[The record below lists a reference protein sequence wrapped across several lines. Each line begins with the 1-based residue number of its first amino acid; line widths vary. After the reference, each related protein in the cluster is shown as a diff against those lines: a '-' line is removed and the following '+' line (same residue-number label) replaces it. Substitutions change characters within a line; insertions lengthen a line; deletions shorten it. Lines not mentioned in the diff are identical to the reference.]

1 MRPLR
6 VHVARHSRLTTHAR
20 AALNIASNDYE
31 VGKIDLAFAAA
42 EARGGFQFFYSF
54 DMSYSWQQADM
65 VSIVTRHASSSAMYK
80 WKNAVLVSTFN
91 GDSYGDAFWTSFK
104 TALNAQGVTVSF
116 APAFISYRDP
126 SSASSLLSAF
136 PSIDGFFNWWSW

>member
-1 MRPLR
+1 M
-6 VHVARHSRLTTHAR
+6 
-20 AALNIASNDYE
+20 E
-31 VGKIDLAFAAA
+31 KIDLAYAAA

-54 DMSYSWQQADM
+54 DMNYGWQQTDM
-65 VSIVTRHASSSAMYK
+65 VNIVARHASSAATYK

-91 GDSYGDAFWTSFK
+91 GDSYGETFWAGFK
-104 TALNAQGVTVSF
+104 SALKAKGVTVSF

-126 SSASSLLSAF
+126 SRASALLSSF